1 MSRIINYI
9 SSVTSEQIIDVITAL
24 CLIILFR
31 IFSSSIAYI
40 IVRMF
45 KLKVKNKK
53 QIKESAIYN
62 PLRMFFS
69 ILGVY
74 LAVIFLKKPF
84 NISEDIMVIA
94 TKIFEICTVLVFAK
108 GLAGSLMPKSTLVK
122 KIKERTTKKVE
133 DTMLNFLLKIVR
145 VLIYIIAGFI
155 VLTLLGVNLNG
166 LVAGLGLRRSNSNTS
181 SSRYCKKLIW
191 WNNDISRQ
199 TIYCRRL
206 DRNVTI

>member
-9 SSVTSEQIIDVITAL
+9 SSITGEQIIDVITAL

-31 IFSSSIAYI
+31 IFSSNIAYI

-53 QIKESAIYN
+53 IIKESAFYN

-69 ILGVY
+69 ILGIY
-74 LAVIFLKKPF
+74 IAVLLLKKPF
-84 NISEDIMVIA
+84 QIPTEVMVII
-94 TKIFEICTVLVFAK
+94 TRLFEICTIIAFAR
-108 GLAGSLMPKSTLVK
+108 GLASSFMPRSTLVK

-133 DTMLNFLLKIVR
+133 DSMLNFLFKIIR
-145 VLIYIIAGFI
+145 VIIYIVAGFI
-155 VLTLLGVNLNG
+155 ILTILGVNLNG
-166 LVAGLGLRRSNSNTS
+166 LVAGLGLRRCNSNTS
-181 SSRYCKKLIW
+181 SSRHCKKLIW
-191 WNNDISRQ
+191 WSNDIFRQ
-199 TIYCRRL
+199 AIYSRRL